1 LAVSRASSKAIANG
15 MGRPEIVAGIVEV
28 TAADG
33 ELVAQEWLNRAEQ
46 VHRQLRPSLPVD
58 YSGRLREVFANGGRM
73 IVVVEGDAVCA
84 VALWRVIEN
93 TYEGRRL
100 YVDDLVTDESARSRG
115 FGKMALDWLEAR
127 ARKLGC
133 DVLALDSGVQRSGA
147 HKFYFREGMHIPA
160 FCFRKVVK

>member
-1 LAVSRASSKAIANG
+1 
-15 MGRPEIVAGIVEV
+15 
-28 TAADG
+28 
-33 ELVAQEWLNRAEQ
+33 
-46 VHRQLRPSLPVD
+46 
-58 YSGRLREVFANGGRM
+58 M
-73 IVVVEGDAVCA
+73 IVVAEGDAVCA

-115 FGKMALDWLEAR
+115 FGKLALDWLEAQ
-127 ARKLGC
+127 AKKLGC